1 MSECLKHVQT
11 DVILCYT
18 VLDPD
23 LFAEYSIKRERET
36 EKLCYIYIYMHLERY
51 RLLYYIYV
59 LHIYIC
65 VCVCVCI
72 LESRFFLQVLEG
84 EVRPT
89 KPY

>member
-36 EKLCYIYIYMHLERY
+36 EKLCYIYAFREIQIVI
-51 RLLYYIYV
+51 LYLCIA
-59 LHIYIC
+59 YIC
-65 VCVCVCI
+65 VCMYI
-72 LESRFFLQVLEG
+72 RIPIFPSSIGR
-84 EVRPT
+84 
-89 KPY
+89 

>member
-23 LFAEYSIKRERET
+23 LFVEYSIKRERDREIM
-36 EKLCYIYIYMHLERY
+36 LYIYM
-51 RLLYYIYV
+51 
-59 LHIYIC
+59 
-65 VCVCVCI
+65 CVCI
-72 LESRFFLQVLEG
+72 LESRSFLQVLEG

>member
-23 LFAEYSIKRERET
+23 LFVEYSIKRERET
-36 EKLCYIYIYMHLERY
+36 EKSCYIYM
-51 RLLYYIYV
+51 
-59 LHIYIC
+59 
-65 VCVCVCI
+65 CVCI
-72 LESRFFLQVLEG
+72 LESRSFLQVLEG

>member
-23 LFAEYSIKRERET
+23 LFVEYSIKRERERQRNHV
-36 EKLCYIYIYMHLERY
+36 IYIYM
-51 RLLYYIYV
+51 
-59 LHIYIC
+59 
-65 VCVCVCI
+65 CVCI
-72 LESRFFLQVLEG
+72 LESRSFLQVLEG